1 VQQSSEITGF
11 PADVRPS
18 RTSQEH
24 RAEVKRLTAEILRLS
39 EEVRRATSRANK
51 LLNVS
56 TALSEARSVEE
67 VTHAVL
73 TQGVAVVEAAR
84 AVLVSCEGDRLRL
97 LGTFG
102 IGPEL
107 EATLANLSMA
117 SDVPIAQ
124 ALRSGEITWIESSDD
139 FRKQFG
145 GPFEVFGEL
154 DMQTYVATPLV
165 HGGETV
171 GALSLHFREAGALG
185 AADRAFTLLLAQAAA
200 TALHRARSYDAA
212 QELRRRAELVAD
224 ARAEVLGVVAH
235 DLRNPLSLIVTTT
248 ELLEEEDL
256 EAGQRRKV
264 LEIAKRAGKQMNRLI
279 GDLLDTVQ
287 IESGRLTLVLE
298 KVDVATL
305 FDHLVDTF
313 APLAAR
319 RRISLVASPPADGV
333 SVRADEFRL
342 SQVMGNLLGNAI
354 KFTPEGGT
362 VTFRARRDGGEV
374 VFEVSDTGPGIP
386 AEQLSHLFEQFWQA
400 RKNDKRGVG
409 LGLSIVKGIVDAHGG
424 RIWVTSAPGEGSTF
438 SFAIPAGDDTS
449 APPGSR

>member
-1 VQQSSEITGF
+1 LQQSSELTGS
-11 PADVRPS
+11 PADVRLP

-24 RAEVKRLTAEILRLS
+24 RAEVKRLTEEILRLS

-51 LLNVS
+51 LLVVS

-73 TQGVAVVEAAR
+73 TKGVAVVEAAR
-84 AVLVSCEGDRLRL
+84 AVLISCDGDRLRL
-97 LGTFG
+97 LGTLG
-102 IGPEL
+102 ISPEL
-107 EATLANLSMA
+107 EASLANLTIDSEIPA
-117 SDVPIAQ
+117 VQ
-124 ALRSGEITWIESSDD
+124 AVRSGEMTWIESSDD
-139 FRKQFG
+139 YRRRFG
-145 GPFEVFGEL
+145 GPYQVFGEL
-154 DMQTYVATPLV
+154 ADMQTYVSAPLI
-165 HGGETV
+165 HAGETV
-171 GALSLHFREAGALG
+171 GALALHFREAGALG

-256 EAGQRRKV
+256 EAERRRKV

-287 IESGRLTLVLE
+287 LESGRLTLVLE
-298 KVDVATL
+298 AVDVATL
-305 FDHLVDTF
+305 FAHLEETF

-319 RRISLVASPPADGV
+319 RGVSLIASAPTESI

-354 KFTPEGGT
+354 KFTPEGGK
-362 VTFRARRDGGEV
+362 VTFSARREGNNV
-374 VFEVSDTGPGIP
+374 VFEVSDTGPGISP
-386 AEQLSHLFEQFWQA
+386 EQLSHLFEQFWQA

-409 LGLSIVKGIVDAHGG
+409 LGLTIAKGIVEAHGG
-424 RIWVTSAPGEGSTF
+424 RIWASSSPGVGSTF
-438 SFAIPAGDDTS
+438 SFVIPAGD
-449 APPGSR
+449 GS

>member
-1 VQQSSEITGF
+1 MQQSSEITGL

-18 RTSQEH
+18 RPSQEH

-39 EEVRRATSRANK
+39 EELRRATSRANK

-67 VTHAVL
+67 VTQAVL
-73 TQGVAVVEAAR
+73 TKGVAVVEAAR
-84 AVLVSCEGDRLRL
+84 AVLVSCDGDRLRL

-107 EATLANLSMA
+107 EATLSNLTLA
-117 SDVPIAQ
+117 SEVPIAQ
-124 ALRSGEITWIESSDD
+124 ALRSGEVTWIESGDD
-139 FRKQFG
+139 FRHRFG
-145 GPFEVFGEL
+145 GPFEGFGEL

-185 AADRAFTLLLAQAAA
+185 AADRAFTLLLGQAAA

-212 QELRRRAELVAD
+212 QELRRRAELVAN

-256 EAGQRRKV
+256 EAERRRKV

-287 IESGRLTLVLE
+287 LESGRLTLVLE
-298 KVDVATL
+298 NIDVAML
-305 FDHLVDTF
+305 FDHLEDTF
-313 APLAAR
+313 GPLAAR
-319 RRISLVASPPADGV
+319 NGISLIARRPADGLT
-333 SVRADEFRL
+333 VRADEFRL
-342 SQVMGNLLGNAI
+342 SQLMGNLLGNAI
-354 KFTPEGGT
+354 KFTPEGGE
-362 VTFRARRDGGEV
+362 VTFSARREASEV
-374 VFEVSDTGPGIP
+374 LFEVSDTGPGISP
-386 AEQLSHLFEQFWQA
+386 DQASHLFEQFWQA

-409 LGLSIVKGIVDAHGG
+409 LGLTIAKGIAEAHGG
-424 RIWVTSAPGEGSTF
+424 RIWVTSTPGAGSTF
-438 SFAIPAGDDTS
+438 SFTIPAGDR
-449 APPGSR
+449 A

>member
-1 VQQSSEITGF
+1 LQQSSEITGF
-11 PADVRPS
+11 PADVRPP

-39 EEVRRATSRANK
+39 EELRRATSRANK

-67 VTHAVL
+67 VTQAVL
-73 TQGVAVVEAAR
+73 TKGVAVVEASR
-84 AVLVSCEGDRLRL
+84 AVLLSCDGDQLRL

-102 IGPEL
+102 IGAEL
-107 EATLANLSMA
+107 EGSLANLTTA
-117 SDVPIAQ
+117 SEVPIAE
-124 ALRSGEITWIESSDD
+124 ALRTGEMTWIESSED
-139 FRKQFG
+139 FRQRFG
-145 GPFEVFGEL
+145 GPFEGFGEL
-154 DMQTYVATPLV
+154 DMQTYVAMPLV

-171 GALSLHFREAGALG
+171 GALSLHFREEGALG

-212 QELRRRAELVAD
+212 QELRRRAELIAD

-256 EAGQRRKV
+256 EAERRRKV

-287 IESGRLTLVLE
+287 LESGRLNLVLE
-298 KVDVATL
+298 DLDVATL
-305 FDHLVDTF
+305 FAHVADTF
-313 APLAAR
+313 GPLAAR
-319 RRISLVASPPADGV
+319 KGISLIGSAPPDGL

-342 SQVMGNLLGNAI
+342 SQAMGNLLGNAI
-354 KFTPEGGT
+354 KFTPEGGE
-362 VTFRARRDGGEV
+362 VSFGARRDGTNIL
-374 VFEVSDTGPGIP
+374 FEVSDTGPGIP
-386 AEQLSHLFEQFWQA
+386 PEQLSHLFEQFWQA

-409 LGLSIVKGIVDAHGG
+409 LGLTIAKGIVEAHGG
-424 RIWVTSAPGEGSTF
+424 RIWVTSTPGEGSTF
-438 SFAIPAGDDTS
+438 AFTIPAGDR
-449 APPGSR
+449 A